1 MALLVEN
8 ISQLLTLKGERRFR
22 IGKELS
28 KLSIIDDGAI
38 FIDDGVIKKVGK
50 RKDVLFQMKS
60 KVKFDVIDVGGRV
73 VMPGFFDCHTHS
85 IFAKPRINDFE
96 MRIKGMSYV
105 DIKKAGGGIN
115 LSAKHIKES
124 SLEDLSENL
133 LNFSKRF
140 IECGTL
146 GIEVKSGYGLDFD
159 GEIKM
164 LEAAKKASSKIPIDV
179 ITTFLGAHSI
189 PQGWNSKEYLEF
201 LKEKVLP
208 VVVEKKLAKFVDI
221 FCERGYF
228 EVEESIEYLN
238 YAKSL
243 GLIPRVH
250 ADQLFKS
257 GGSIV
262 ASMIGAVSAD
272 HLDWADE
279 EYIKKL
285 KYSNVACVFLPA
297 SNYFLDMNI
306 YPNVRKFIE
315 QGCVVILSTD
325 FNPGTSPCWN
335 MQFVISLALIKM
347 KMSLEESIVAST
359 YNPAFLLGLGNKTGM
374 IVEGMDAD
382 IIILDIKNYKELG
395 YYFGDNL
402 NIMSIKKG
410 KIIWKKDRILK

>member
-1 MALLVEN
+1 MALLIEN
-8 ISQLLTLKGERRFR
+8 ISQLITVKGERRFR
-22 IGKELS
+22 IGKELCE
-28 KLSIIDDGAI
+28 LSIIYDGAI
-38 FIDDGVIKKVGK
+38 FIEEGIIRKVGK
-50 RKDVLFQMKS
+50 RKDVISQIKKDF
-60 KVKFDVIDVGGRV
+60 KFEVIDAGGRV

-96 MRIKGMSYV
+96 MRIKGMSYC

-124 SLEDLSENL
+124 SLEELSENL

-146 GIEVKSGYGLDFD
+146 GIEVKSGYGLDLD
-159 GEIKM
+159 GELKM
-164 LEAAKKASSKIPIDV
+164 LKAAREVSNKISIDIV
-179 ITTFLGAHSI
+179 TTFLGAHSI
-189 PQGWNSKEYLEF
+189 PQGLSSKEYLQF

-208 VVVEKKLAKFVDI
+208 IVKEEKLAKFVDI
-221 FCERGYF
+221 FCEKGYF
-228 EVEESIEYLN
+228 EVEESIDYLN

-243 GLIPRVH
+243 GFVPRVH
-250 ADQLFKS
+250 ADQLSKS

-262 ASMIGAVSAD
+262 ASIVGAVSAD

-297 SNYFLDMNI
+297 SNYFLDMNV
-306 YPNVRKFIE
+306 YPKVRKFIE
-315 QGCVVILSTD
+315 EGCVVILSTD

-347 KMSLEESIVAST
+347 KMSLEEAIVAST
-359 YNPAFLLGLGNKTGM
+359 YNPAFLLGFGDKAGM
-374 IVEGMDAD
+374 IEEGMNAD

-410 KIIWKKDRILK
+410 KVIWKKNRILE